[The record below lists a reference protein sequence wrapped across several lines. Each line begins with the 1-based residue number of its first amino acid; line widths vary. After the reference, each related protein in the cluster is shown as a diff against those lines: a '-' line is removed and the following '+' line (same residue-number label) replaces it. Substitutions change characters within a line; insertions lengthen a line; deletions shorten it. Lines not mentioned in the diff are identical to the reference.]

1 MPPLVLLVAAFVG
14 ALVVSRWVRHW
25 PVVLSIVEA
34 AAFAGTLTLAIYGE
48 QVPLPFTVKA
58 ALIAFGAGLSTWAFE
73 RMSRSRETLLVRT
86 TRST

>member
-1 MPPLVLLVAAFVG
+1 MPPLVLLVGAFVG

-25 PVVLSIVEA
+25 PVLLSIVEA

-48 QVPLPFTVKA
+48 QVALPFTVKA

-73 RMSRSRETLLVRT
+73 RMNRRREPIVVRGT
-86 TRST
+86 